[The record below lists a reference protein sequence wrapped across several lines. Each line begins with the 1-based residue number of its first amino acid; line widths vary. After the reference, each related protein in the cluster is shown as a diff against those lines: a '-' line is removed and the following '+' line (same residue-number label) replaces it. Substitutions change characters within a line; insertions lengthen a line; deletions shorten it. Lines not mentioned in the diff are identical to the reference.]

1 MAPAATTLP
10 TRPLAVRGLSKRYQ
24 LPGQPTVQV
33 LTGIDLDFSP
43 GEYVAIMGPS
53 GSGKSTFMNLLGCL
67 DSPSGGHY
75 RVGEE
80 DVAGLDADGLAA
92 IRNRFFGFVFQGFN
106 LLPRASLQDNVALP
120 LLYAGQPRPA
130 RLARARELLAQVGLA
145 GMEGRHPAQLSGGQQ
160 QRVAIAR
167 ALANRPAWLLADE
180 PTGNLDSH
188 TSAEIMGIFDQLNQN
203 GVSILLVTHEADI
216 AAHARRLIRF
226 ADGQVVEDRPLPPRT
241 GPTIAQA
248 LPSHP

>member
-1 MAPAATTLP
+1 MAAEHALP
-10 TRPLAVRGLSKRYQ
+10 SRPLSVRQ
-24 LPGQPTVQV
+24 LTKDYHPPGQPSVPV
-33 LTGIDLDFSP
+33 LRGVTLDFRP

-67 DSPSGGHY
+67 DSPSGGQY
-75 RVGEE
+75 LVGSE
-80 DVAGLDADGLAA
+80 DVARLPPDGLAT

-106 LLPRASLQDNVALP
+106 LLPRATLADNVALP
-120 LLYAGQPRPA
+120 LLYAGQPRAA
-130 RLARARELLAQVGLA
+130 RLARAHELLARVGLA
-145 GMEGRHPAQLSGGQQ
+145 GMEDRHPTQLSGGQQ

-188 TSAEIMGIFDQLNQN
+188 TSAEIMGIFDQLHQN

-216 AAHARRLIRF
+216 AAHAHRLVRF
-226 ADGQVVEDRPLPPRT
+226 ADGQVVEDRPLSPQDPAKR
-241 GPTIAQA
+241 PFA
-248 LPSHP
+248 S